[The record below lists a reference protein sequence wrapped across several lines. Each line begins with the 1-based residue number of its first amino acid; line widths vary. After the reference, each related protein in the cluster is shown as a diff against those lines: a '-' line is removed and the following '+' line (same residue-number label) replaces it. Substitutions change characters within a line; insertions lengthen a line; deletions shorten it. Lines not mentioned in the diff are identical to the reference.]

1 MHFAPKA
8 SIFIRPILGTE
19 PVDMRSGDT
28 VEQSDPR
35 IAKPN
40 LFKLRF
46 YRPAVDENAASSHL
60 KSLDSYPIGGQ
71 IHSHC
76 IDPEQAAGLPAT
88 HGIAL
93 KGQSRPPGNG

>member
-19 PVDMRSGDT
+19 PVDVRSGDA
-28 VEQSDPR
+28 VAQSGPR
-35 IAKPN
+35 IAKPS

-46 YRPAVDENAASSHL
+46 YRLAVDENAASSHL
-60 KSLDSYPIGGQ
+60 KSLDSYRIGGE

-76 IDPEQAAGLPAT
+76 IDPEQAAGLPSNARHSPERT
-88 HGIAL
+88 I
-93 KGQSRPPGNG
+93 RPPGDG